1 MDTKKIATFINLAQ
15 TKNYT
20 KTAEQTFTTQAT
32 VSKQIMALEKEWGV
46 KLFLRA
52 HRKVELTE
60 AGKAILPA
68 AQEMIRQEQK
78 IITELHNQLNQQQN
92 TLVIQAIPT
101 VAQYQAFKIVTDFAQ
116 QHPEINLK
124 FNEVET
130 DLIADALVTKQAD
143 IIFTRIL
150 EPAGTQYDAL
160 VEEQDFWVAL
170 VPKNNPLAQFEQLT
184 PKQLAGEKFLLLD
197 AATNLYAPI
206 TQTLNAAGV
215 KPDIIYQGR
224 RIDLILQMVN
234 QGLGI
239 SILMNNSFYL
249 ANYQNIVALPI
260 EPKKYSWVTFL
271 KLHTNHTLAVD
282 RFWQFAKQR
291 Y

>member
-46 KLFLRA
+46 KLFSRA

-68 AQEMIRQEQK
+68 AQEMIRQEQN
-78 IITELHNQLNQQQN
+78 IITELHNRLDQQQN

-101 VAQYQAFKIVTDFAQ
+101 VAQYRAFGIVAEFVK

-124 FNEVET
+124 FNEV
-130 DLIADALVTKQAD
+130 DAPARQQAD
-143 IIFTRIL
+143 VIFTRIL
-150 EPAGTQYDAL
+150 EPAGDKYDVI
-160 VEEQDFWVAL
+160 VEDQDFWVAL
-170 VPKNNPLAQFEQLT
+170 VPKNSPLAQLQQLT
-184 PKQLAGEKFLLLD
+184 LSQLSQEKFLLLD
-197 AATNLYAPI
+197 SLTHLYEPVISELA
-206 TQTLNAAGV
+206 AAGI
-215 KPDIIYQGR
+215 KPDIVYEGR
-224 RIDLILQMVN
+224 RIDLILKMIN
-234 QGLGI
+234 QGMGI
-239 SILMNNSFYL
+239 SILMNNSFDL
-249 ANYQNIVALPI
+249 TNYPNVEVLPI
-260 EPKKYSWVTFL
+260 EPKKYSWVAFL
-271 KLHTNHTLAVD
+271 KLRSNHSLAVD
-282 RFWQFAKQR
+282 KFWQFAKQR